1 MRYIP
6 WDFKHYAKLR
16 GGEVLPDLAPVI
28 ASCLDATGLFL
39 CAPTPPSQ
47 EARRTNESAWV
58 GCLPLSVC
66 TAPFQCSIPVLACG
80 MNMLW
85 VNNRNYLLKH
95 LRPAGCMQVCW
106 LCAEST
112 QRKIV

>member
-1 MRYIP
+1 MMHACASSKQAGAEGGGSAGSPGVRYIP

-28 ASCLDATGLFL
+28 TACLDATGLYL

-58 GCLPLSVC
+58 RRLPVFPHAWVWGASRDQAP
-66 TAPFQCSIPVLACG
+66 TAKATS
-80 MNMLW
+80 
-85 VNNRNYLLKH
+85 YL
-95 LRPAGCMQVCW
+95 
-106 LCAEST
+106 
-112 QRKIV
+112 